1 MDLIRSL
8 TGMTELKVTS
18 PDIAQTIGCL
28 QKYGITIAESTA
40 LDEVT
45 VLLRLSRRDSK
56 KALALLKK
64 RGNDVSVS
72 GNSGIYWKLR
82 GTLRR
87 PVLVFGIVFLTL
99 LSLYL
104 PTRVLFVQVEGNETV
119 PTGQILQAAEEC
131 GIYFGIS
138 ARDVRSEEM
147 KNRLLQALPGLRW
160 AGINTRGCVAVIT
173 VREHPLPQDSPG
185 DIRGGSIVAVRD
197 GIIHSVTVVSG
208 TALCT
213 PGQAVRKG
221 EMLISGYTDCG
232 LCIRA
237 EGAKGEVYADTVRTI
252 RAVFPAGHLQIASKT
267 VLGRKISLIL
277 GKKQINLWK
286 DSGISDVLCGRMYE
300 EYYVTLPGGFC
311 LPVAVSVESYLRYE
325 TAEGMADHTEAK
337 TLLSGFADSYLSGH
351 MIAGKILSREEVI
364 SDSGG
369 YFLLEGNYRCR
380 EMIGRV
386 RLEKIGETYGKD
398 D

>member
-28 QKYGITIAESTA
+28 QKSGLTIAESTA

-45 VLLRLSRRDSK
+45 VLLRLSRKDSK

-72 GNSGIYWKLR
+72 GNSGLYWKLR

-87 PVLVFGIVFLTL
+87 PVLVFGIAFLTL

-131 GIYFGIS
+131 GIYFGTS

-173 VREHPLPQDSPG
+173 VREHPLPQDSPE

-252 RAVFPAGHLQIASKT
+252 RAVFPADHLQITSKT

-277 GKKQINLWK
+277 GKKRINLWK
-286 DSGISDVLCGRMYE
+286 DSGISGTTCAKMYR
-300 EYYVTLPGGFC
+300 EYSVTLWGDFV
-311 LPVAVSVESYLRYE
+311 LPIKLAVETIFFQDYTTMTISPEEAERLLRDFSRQYLLGHMTAGQILEEELFFTKEQDLVRMTGEYACHELIGQEQSEEIINRYE
-325 TAEGMADHTEAK
+325 QT
-337 TLLSGFADSYLSGH
+337 
-351 MIAGKILSREEVI
+351 
-364 SDSGG
+364 
-369 YFLLEGNYRCR
+369 N
-380 EMIGRV
+380 
-386 RLEKIGETYGKD
+386 
-398 D
+398 